1 MVRSSCVVYG
11 YANKVNFMKSLR
23 FWWQP
28 RQVFR
33 ELLPMAYAH
42 NLAVIIT
49 LLFALL
55 QAYPRAIHSENPSIS
70 FLQQHFS
77 ALHYSM
83 DMAFCCVTLLAGWGA
98 CATLG
103 YSNRN
108 RLGLSS
114 LTVLFA
120 LALIFKSTLQ
130 IAESMNWILGGLF
143 MGFVYGFVC
152 LLLLIADV
160 LKLTYLRTFAVM
172 VIAFLVALF
181 PSIALLQLILESLMV
196 S

>member
-70 FLQQHFS
+70 FLAAAFFGLALLYGYGFLLRNFARWMGGHAPLS
-77 ALHYSM
+77 AIRI
-83 DMAFCCVTLLAGWGA
+83 AIG
-98 CATLG
+98 
-103 YSNRN
+103 
-108 RLGLSS
+108 LGLAPW
-114 LTVLFA
+114 TVLFA

-181 PSIALLQLILESLMV
+181 PSIALLQLILNP
-196 S
+196 